1 MSENENLDANANA
14 PVGRPTFLTVLCIL
28 TFIGSGL
35 GVLGGILGLVG
46 SSALATF
53 APAAG
58 GSIIWSLLSLVA
70 SGLCLFGAI
79 QMWGLKKM
87 GFTLYL
93 AGSAVSVIVAI
104 INAATFSTAASSMTS
119 GMRQYSSELGG
130 EYAAQNEAAMNAA
143 GSLASGAVW
152 TGAIFSIVIVLAFVL
167 MYNANKK
174 HLVK

>member
-1 MSENENLDANANA
+1 MSEAENLENVQGGENN
-14 PVGRPTFLTVLCIL
+14 RPTFLTVLCIL

-46 SSALATF
+46 SSVLTAF

-58 GSIIWSLLSLVA
+58 GSIIWALLALVA
-70 SGLCLFGAI
+70 SALCLFGAI

-93 AGSAVSVIVAI
+93 AGSAISVIVTI
-104 INAATFSTAASSMTS
+104 INAATASTRVSSMS
-119 GMRQYSSELGG
+119 SRMNEYNSELGS
-130 EYAAQNEAAMNAA
+130 EYAAQNEQAMNAV
-143 GSLASGAVW
+143 GSVASGFAW
-152 TGAIFSIVIVLAFVL
+152 GSAIFGIIIVIAFVL

-174 HLVK
+174 HLVN